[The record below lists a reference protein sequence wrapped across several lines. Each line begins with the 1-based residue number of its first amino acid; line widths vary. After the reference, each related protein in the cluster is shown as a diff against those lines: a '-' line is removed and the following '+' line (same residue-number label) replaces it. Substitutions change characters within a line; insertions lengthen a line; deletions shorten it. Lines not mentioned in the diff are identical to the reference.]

1 MSTLTK
7 QPFRF
12 TGWHMSAI
20 LVSFFAVVI
29 AVNVG
34 MARLAGSTF
43 SGVVV
48 ENSYD
53 ASQQFDRWLDEAAK
67 EQALGWHAQVARQAD
82 GHVVVTLQGKGL
94 EQAVLTG
101 EGWHPLGQLA
111 DRPLTFHRMAG
122 QKRGGGDFLSDQALP
137 DGRWR
142 LRLKVQANGHLWR
155 ANEHL

>member
-1 MSTLTK
+1 MSTLAK
-7 QPFRF
+7 QSFRF

-20 LVSFFAVVI
+20 LVAFFAVVI
-29 AVNVG
+29 AVNIG

-111 DRPLTFHRMAG
+111 DRNLTFHRIA
-122 QKRGGGDFLSDQALP
+122 GGDFLSDQALP

-142 LRLKVQANGHLWR
+142 LRLKVQAGGHLWR
-155 ANEHL
+155 ANERL

>member
-1 MSTLTK
+1 MTALARK
-7 QPFRF
+7 PFRF
-12 TGWHMSAI
+12 TGWHMTAI
-20 LVSFFAVVI
+20 LVAFFGVVI

-34 MARLAGSTF
+34 MARMAMHTF

-67 EQALGWHAQVARQAD
+67 EQALGWHANVARQAD
-82 GHVVVTLQGKGL
+82 GHVVVTLTGKGL
-94 EQAVLTG
+94 DQAVLTG

-111 DRPLTFHRMAG
+111 DRPLTFHRIA
-122 QKRGGGDFLSDQALP
+122 GGDYLSDQALP

-142 LRLKVQANGHLWR
+142 LRLKVVANGHLWR
-155 ANEHL
+155 ANERL